1 MTDTLLTSDNL
12 IHVVLCLAGEESS
25 FNRTTKR
32 RVAMYEKATLTLDG
46 SKDDIVSDFIKQ
58 NKKKMLRH
66 LSSESA
72 MSNLASKPVRLD
84 PPSEYNGNTTVWRLF
99 DFLLNSNLFDK
110 LDNTEVYKNIYKRYI
125 HSADSYLY
133 RMGDALSM
141 REKITMK
148 EVIKADLDFST
159 LLMTMSRCLKILYQK
174 AEDTF
179 KNKIRDIEGK
189 AKAKSNISPFFK
201 DENVRFKSF
210 PVKLQLCADFVLVK
224 ISHVDYPLTVVHFKR
239 LTSML
244 EQFANLNLFMKELG
258 VLTGVRD
265 KVLLFLDLIRPLYL
279 EDSNLVGEVL
289 KGVKSSLIVS
299 LAKDNLISDNQ
310 TIDFINSMSA
320 ERAKWVKLLM
330 SDLKCICPT
339 VEDSINFLNI
349 YKIIPHPDINTATAF
364 EGLQGLLNPNKIDE
378 NLLLRFEG
386 TLRKTL
392 AESLFAQRKQFRLIA
407 TNEHGKRLEDMC
419 YDSDLKR
426 AEMLGQS
433 YLSWASIK
441 FLESHQIGDISEIT
455 VNPSSK
461 TSLKDRPLSKD
472 EVTESLDWSAFSTKR
487 KPSCLEEL
495 ITTNDAAEALK
506 GSTGLEFKSA
516 ISKFKNVVKA
526 HEDYENSKNVK
537 APEDISPKDMYTFLM
552 SNPQASYF
560 VGTEGK
566 FGEFHKKTTRM
577 FYIAPE
583 NLKTIIQRVERFVKQ
598 IFRKSPGVSIV
609 KSYAARRSDLE
620 SFARAMTCDNKS
632 TRSIFVSFDMSE
644 FSKKFPMA
652 LIRKFGEVLD
662 EITGGKHN
670 WLRRIDLVFRASV
683 VVHNTRGFF
692 DLIGG
697 VKGGFE
703 GFLNFTWSIIH
714 SVIMRIALE
723 STGVSGKLLTF
734 SDDGLLQFYVK
745 KEESK
750 ESIRIKIDA
759 IKRTYSALGLEFKV
773 SKTLVSELIWEYL
786 GDVCYHSKL
795 LPSFIKELV
804 SVGKRNINRGLEVF
818 YDRIKSIQAQTG
830 SIINNGGSAPYSYII
845 KRFLC
850 AGLLEERFG
859 VRDSKLIEWLLIT
872 PAPFG
877 GFRITAPTESCLISD
892 VSTDAEYLAD
902 LEIYRETYSTI
913 IPRLESIC
921 SANGII
927 QPDFLRTIMAGT
939 AFCLRGLNVSG
950 SKAVSEAIRE
960 IKSNP
965 HVQCKIVEN
974 PLDGE
979 IGTRL
984 RKLLPLMRDIC
995 PVSISRLI
1003 QSTPQWSDYTEASF
1017 LVKTSGAI
1025 RLIRRGSLKRIQSS
1039 DSNLC
1044 KKAISF
1050 WRLEMSCSPGVA
1062 RDLMESY
1069 NLISQK
1075 AYFGLS
1081 IGPLKLSPRFL
1092 FKYTK
1097 DNPVVSV
1104 TCSELVYR
1112 TPSSAEYSEPRVYF
1126 PNDFTTLGWS
1136 MEQSGDPRSKAI
1148 RKFMLESAKSI
1159 AYSVE
1164 SFNVVAVLASCMG
1177 FSMPEVFAGDVG
1189 SAHRASS
1196 GDKSI
1201 DVRSLLPRLFDSI
1214 SSARLVGD
1222 YAREL
1227 NALPRADRR
1236 TYLEACRVFTAH
1248 FWSMVRRC
1256 HPRSDGTAMI
1266 RQYNLKR
1273 LSITQICQTNE
1284 PKAPEKFN
1292 VDWPLSPLE
1301 KNLKDEFSSSLREY
1315 NAFAKD
1321 LEMMNQITRA
1331 ANELSEEEI
1340 NWYIPT
1346 IVKSVENWLVNQ
1358 MRNISNNILS
1368 FRPPPMIAFRPVE
1381 VLERAFSGYA
1391 WRTMKPDQRRYLADY
1406 LRLWRK
1412 PPEDYNIPYEAISE
1426 FRRMFCQ
1433 ASVLAYNANLPGS
1446 SSDYFLKVSEDD
1458 SAILNLAQGICLDYD
1473 LLTRRRET
1481 KKLVIK
1487 PSGAIPAKF
1496 TTAHKEVYKIAFT
1509 NAISFVYHEF
1519 AAAGWDA
1526 HAETIVPLLGDN
1538 ADFILDSLYVTRELL
1553 RDSAHRDIDHPYNT
1567 TTARIELFKF
1577 YACARFLYNNCQTK
1591 SKNQLNKLAE
1601 DFRLNAIHQ
1610 RTIRARLERAKE
1622 LGSDHIIILRKGVLS
1637 GVIKR
1642 ILGILRVKV
1651 EDGYKKTD
1659 LDAPCTMLGWSYYQD
1674 RDTGIYYEKT
1684 WDSISNQ
1691 LSSFYSQMISVAS
1704 SNIVERSAS
1713 IEKEMMETFVPSS
1726 YARSKTFNITVVDT
1740 NKIYA
1745 NIVDIKTLPSEE
1757 NNALSVLLSAH
1768 SKDLVYEQYYPGLSV
1783 SLKSSSL
1790 LGRACSEVYFE
1801 KGPTISLYG
1810 EGIESDYYAFFFVF
1824 ENADTSMHAYLTLSK
1839 SRSSSI
1845 SIFRCKDRAKLP
1857 YVVAGIRPKENFPD
1871 VCSEAQ
1877 FKDVLTKPESGKTID
1892 ELLDTLTIGAQSK
1905 LVNKMALSRIESS
1918 GAPNLQL
1925 APIGYMEQFAMTVN
1939 SYSEV
1944 NDIDERLQAAHL
1956 LAKESSCSAHV
1967 LNSLVVV
1974 CLHLASSRYDFPLL
1988 AYSIMYKNARK
1999 LILQD
2004 LDKAVISA
2012 RTAHQWLCMIN
2023 LTAGRHLR
2031 DEEILNS
2038 IALMRSIQVSEHEF
2052 GPGFMTKKPKKFSDV
2067 ISLPGTLITTIMENI
2082 EKHLFTDQK
2091 ELRGIKE
2098 ELDLGL
2104 TEDETLTEAE
2114 LASLLSGETSIKRT
2128 LRKMLPS
2135 PTHDPILTNKKLY
2148 TSDESDAIPAIH
2160 ESLREGVPIQGTR
2173 EYKEEEGLLL
2183 KGISM
2188 RPKRKRVFD
2197 PYFYSS
2203 DQESVSGE
2211 ASGSSS
2217 WRTQSQDLSSQLSD
2231 IFPDPVSH
2239 LRAKRGEEERRRRSD
2254 MLFSRLRARPVGA
2267 TITEFK
2273 EENPEPVQGN
2283 LLGVL
2288 FPSLLSGPNDE
2299 RVTQTLAGA
2308 NRADTQVLE
2317 QSGITIPDLD
2327 LRDWSIRNHVPLR
2340 IGRRPTVVPE
2350 DRESSSSPRMTRR
2363 IHRSQLE
2370 RRDLTTIFEEDGTI
2384 DIGVSKT
2391 PYWHLAM
2398 AANAEDL
2405 FGVRQLML
2413 DVTTPR
2419 ESELVDLNQVATP
2432 STSRLDPIMELGSED
2447 DQSIGGDEMMPEL
2460 VENIDEAKPES
2471 TPDVENL
2478 DSLEDFLGFDLNDLR
2493 NIPDFADINQSE

>member
-1 MTDTLLTSDNL
+1 MADNLLTSDNL
-12 IHVVLCLAGEESS
+12 IHVILCLAGEKSS
-25 FNRTTKR
+25 HNRIAKR
-32 RVAMYEKATLTLDG
+32 RVAMYEKASLTLDG
-46 SKDDIVSDFIKQ
+46 TKDDIMSDYIRQ
-58 NKKKMLRH
+58 NKRAISRH
-66 LSSESA
+66 VSTEGA
-72 MSNLASKPVRLD
+72 MSNLATRPIRLD
-84 PPSEYNGNTTVWRLF
+84 PPSQYNGNTSVWKLF
-99 DFLLNSNLFDK
+99 DFFINSNLFDR
-110 LDNTEVYKNIYKRYI
+110 LDNTEVYKNIYRRYI

-141 REKITMK
+141 REKVTMK
-148 EVIKADLDFST
+148 EVIKDDLDFST

-174 AEDTF
+174 AEEQFRT
-179 KNKIRDIEGK
+179 KIRDMEGK
-189 AKAKSNISPFFK
+189 AQRRPNISPFFK
-201 DENVRFKSF
+201 EENVRFKSF
-210 PVKLQLCADFVLVK
+210 PVSLQLCADFVLVK
-224 ISHVDYPLTVVHFKR
+224 IAHDAYPMTVVHFKR
-239 LTSML
+239 LTNML

-258 VLTGVRD
+258 VLTGIRD
-265 KVLLFLDLIRPLYL
+265 KILLLLDLLRPLYL

-289 KGVKSSLIVS
+289 KGVKSTLVVS

-310 TIDFINSMSA
+310 TTDFINSMSA

-364 EGLQGLLNPNKIDE
+364 EGLQGLLKPNKVEE
-378 NLLLRFEG
+378 NLVLRFEG

-407 TNEHGKRLEDMC
+407 TNEHGKHLEDMC

-433 YLSWASIK
+433 YLSWASVK
-441 FLESHQIGDISEIT
+441 FLESNHIGDISEIT

-461 TSLKDRPLSKD
+461 TSLKERPLSKE
-472 EVTESLDWSAFSTKR
+472 EVNTALEWSASSSER
-487 KPSCLEEL
+487 KPTCLEEL
-495 ITTNDAAEALK
+495 ITSNDAAEALK
-506 GSTGLEFKSA
+506 GSTGLEFNSA
-516 ISKFKNVVKA
+516 IRKFMNVVQS
-526 HEDYENSKNVK
+526 HEDFEKSKNVNV
-537 APEDISPKDMYTFLM
+537 PEDISPKDMYNFLM
-552 SNPQASYF
+552 DNPKASYF

-620 SFARAMTCDNKS
+620 SFARAMTGDNNS

-644 FSKKFPMA
+644 FSKKFPMI

-670 WLRRIDLVFRASV
+670 WLRRIDLVFRASI

-750 ESIRIKIDA
+750 ESIRVKIDA
-759 IKRTYSALGLEFKV
+759 IKRTYSSLGLEFKV

-830 SIINNGGSAPYSYII
+830 SVINNGGSAPYAYII

-859 VRDSKLIEWLLIT
+859 LRDEKLVEWLLIT

-892 VSTDAEYLAD
+892 IPTDAEYIAD
-902 LEIYRETYSTI
+902 LEIYREIYSCI
-913 IPRLESIC
+913 IPRLESIY
-921 SANGII
+921 SSNGVV
-927 QPDFLRTIMAGT
+927 QPDFLRTIMTGT

-950 SKAVSEAIRE
+950 SKAVNEAILE

-965 HVQCKIVEN
+965 QVQCKIVEN

-979 IGTRL
+979 IGKRL

-995 PVSISRLI
+995 PVAISRLI

-1050 WRLEMSCSPGVA
+1050 WRLEMSYSPGKTK
-1062 RDLMESY
+1062 DLMESY
-1069 NLISQK
+1069 AIISQK

-1081 IGPLKLSPRFL
+1081 MGPLKLSPRFL

-1097 DNPVVSV
+1097 EDPVVSV
-1104 TCSELVYR
+1104 TCSELTYK

-1148 RKFMLESAKSI
+1148 RRFMLESAKSI

-1189 SAHRASS
+1189 SAHRFSS

-1222 YAREL
+1222 YAKEL
-1227 NALPRADRR
+1227 NALQRADRR
-1236 TYLEACRVFTAH
+1236 TYLEACRVFASH

-1256 HPRSDGTAMI
+1256 HPKSDGTASI
-1266 RQYNLKR
+1266 RYFSLKR
-1273 LSITQICQTNE
+1273 YSITQICQTNE
-1284 PKAPEKFN
+1284 PKAPEKFD
-1292 VDWPLSPLE
+1292 VDWPLSALD

-1321 LEMMNQITRA
+1321 LETMSKITRA
-1331 ANELSEEEI
+1331 AGELSEEEV

-1391 WRTMKPDQRRYLADY
+1391 WRTMKPDQRRFLADY
-1406 LRLWRK
+1406 LRLWNN
-1412 PPEDYNIPYEAISE
+1412 PPKDDKKPYESIAE

-1446 SSDYFLKVSEDD
+1446 SSEYFLRVSEDD
-1458 SAILNLAQGICLDYD
+1458 SAILSLAQGICLDYD
-1473 LLTRRRET
+1473 LLTCRREH

-1519 AAAGWDA
+1519 AKAEWDA
-1526 HAETIVPLLGDN
+1526 YTPTIVPLLGDN
-1538 ADFILDSLYVTRELL
+1538 ADFILDCLYVTRELL
-1553 RDSAHRDIDHPYNT
+1553 RDSTHRAMDHPYNM

-1577 YACARFLYNNCQTK
+1577 YACARNLYDNHQRC
-1591 SKNQLNKLAE
+1591 SKNDLHKLAT
-1601 DFRLNAIHQ
+1601 DFRLNVIQQ
-1610 RTIRARLERAKE
+1610 RNIRAILERAKE
-1622 LGSDHIIILRKGVLS
+1622 LGSDHTIILRKGVLS

-1642 ILGILRVKV
+1642 LLGILQVKV
-1651 EDGYKKTD
+1651 DDGFKKTD
-1659 LDAPCTMLGWSYYQD
+1659 LDAPSTMLGWSYYED
-1674 RDTGIYYEKT
+1674 RVTNIYYEKS
-1684 WDSISNQ
+1684 WNSICNQ
-1691 LSSFYSQMISVAS
+1691 LSSFYSQMVKVAS

-1740 NKIYA
+1740 NKIYS
-1745 NIVDIKTLPSEE
+1745 NIVNIRTLPDEE
-1757 NNALSVLLSAH
+1757 NNALTVLLAAH
-1768 SKDLVYEQYYPGLSV
+1768 SKDLVYEQYYPGLAV
-1783 SLKSSSL
+1783 SLHSSSL

-1801 KGPTISLYG
+1801 RGPTISMYG
-1810 EGIESDYYAFFFVF
+1810 ENIESEYLAFFFVF
-1824 ENADTSMHAYLTLSK
+1824 KQADTSMHAYLTLSK
-1839 SRSSSI
+1839 CRSSSI
-1845 SIFRCKDRAKLP
+1845 SIFRCKDRPRLP
-1857 YVVAGIRPKENFPD
+1857 YVVAGIRLKEGFPD
-1871 VCSEAQ
+1871 VSEESL
-1877 FKDVLTKPESGKTID
+1877 FKDVLTRPESGKTID
-1892 ELLDTLTIGAQSK
+1892 ELLDILTIGAQSK

-1918 GAPNLQL
+1918 GAPDLQL
-1925 APIGYMEQFAMTVN
+1925 APIGYMEQFAMSIN

-1944 NDIDERLQAAHL
+1944 NDIDERLHAAHL

-1967 LNSLVVV
+1967 LNSLVAV
-1974 CLHLASSRYDFPLL
+1974 CLHLASSKYDFPLL
-1988 AYSIMYKNARK
+1988 VYSIMYKNARK
-1999 LILQD
+1999 LILQNI
-2004 LDKAVISA
+2004 DKAVISA
-2012 RTAHQWLCMIN
+2012 RSAHQWLCMIN
-2023 LTAGRHLR
+2023 LTTGQHLN
-2031 DEEILNS
+2031 DEEILKS
-2038 IALMRSIQVSEHEF
+2038 IALMRTLQISNHEF

-2067 ISLPGTLITTIMENI
+2067 VSLPGTLITTIMENI
-2082 EKHLFTDQK
+2082 EKHLFTEQK
-2091 ELRGIKE
+2091 GLRGIKDE
-2098 ELDLGL
+2098 IDLGL
-2104 TEDETLTEAE
+2104 SEDETLTEAQ
-2114 LASLLSGETSIKRT
+2114 LADLLSGETSIRRT
-2128 LRKMLPS
+2128 LRNMLPS

-2148 TSDESDAIPAIH
+2148 TSEESDAIPAIH
-2160 ESLREGVPIQGTR
+2160 ESLREGIPIQGTR

-2239 LRAKRGEEERRRRSD
+2239 LRLKRGDEERRRRSD
-2254 MLFSRLRARPVGA
+2254 LFFGKLRAPL
-2267 TITEFK
+2267 TEITEPTPTEAR
-2273 EENPEPVQGN
+2273 EESNQGN
-2283 LLGVL
+2283 LLSIF
-2288 FPSLLSGPNDE
+2288 FPSLPNRSDEAGNTLNLSDDSTE
-2299 RVTQTLAGA
+2299 S
-2308 NRADTQVLE
+2308 E
-2317 QSGITIPDLD
+2317 QAQITNGVTIPEVNLNG
-2327 LRDWSIRNHVPLR
+2327 WSIERNIPLK
-2340 IGRRPTVVPE
+2340 IGRMPMRSSE
-2350 DRESSSSPRMTRR
+2350 NREEKSRQSLDRKVRNTHLR
-2363 IHRSQLE
+2363 
-2370 RRDLTTIFEEDGTI
+2370 RRDLNTIFEDDGTI
-2384 DIGVSKT
+2384 DIGVNKT
-2391 PYWHLAM
+2391 PYWHLSM
-2398 AANAEDL
+2398 ATNAEDL

-2413 DVTTPR
+2413 DVTLPR
-2419 ESELVDLNQVATP
+2419 AEEYPEVNNEGNSIRTGLDTISEIEGEGEL
-2432 STSRLDPIMELGSED
+2432 STIED
-2447 DQSIGGDEMMPEL
+2447 
-2460 VENIDEAKPES
+2460 KPES
-2471 TPDVENL
+2471 NPGESIDEELLEIEKDTEDDE
-2478 DSLEDFLGFDLNDLR
+2478 SLEDFLGFSLNELID
-2493 NIPDFADINQSE
+2493 IPDFEDMNKNI

>member
-1 MTDTLLTSDNL
+1 MADNLLTSDNL
-12 IHVVLCLAGEESS
+12 IHVILCLAGEKSS
-25 FNRTTKR
+25 YNRTTRR
-32 RVAMYEKATLTLDG
+32 RVTMYEKASLTLDG
-46 SKDDIVSDFIKQ
+46 SKDDIISDYIRQ
-58 NKKKMLRH
+58 NKKAIIRH
-66 LSSESA
+66 VNTEGA
-72 MSNLASKPVRLD
+72 MSDLAARPIRLD
-84 PPSEYNGNTTVWRLF
+84 PPSQYNGNTSVWKLF
-99 DFLLNSNLFDK
+99 DFFINSRLFDK
-110 LDNTEVYKNIYKRYI
+110 LDNTEVYKNIYRRYI
-125 HSADSYLY
+125 HSSDSYLY

-148 EVIKADLDFST
+148 EFIKDDLNFST

-174 AEDTF
+174 SEDRFRT
-179 KNKIRDIEGK
+179 KVRDIEGK
-189 AKAKSNISPFFK
+189 AQKKPNISPFFK
-201 DENVRFKSF
+201 EEFVRFKNF
-210 PVKLQLCADFVLVK
+210 PVTLQLCADFVLVK
-224 ISHVDYPLTVVHFKR
+224 VLHDTYPMTVVHFKR
-239 LTSML
+239 LTNML

-258 VLTGVRD
+258 VLTGIRE
-265 KVLLFLDLIRPLYL
+265 KILLLLDLLRPLYL

-289 KGVKSSLIVS
+289 KGVKSTLVVS

-310 TIDFINSMSA
+310 TTDFVNSMSA

-364 EGLQGLLNPNKIDE
+364 EGLQGLLKPNKVDE
-378 NLLLRFEG
+378 NLILRFEG

-407 TNEHGKRLEDMC
+407 TNEHGKHLEDMC

-433 YLSWASIK
+433 YLSWASVK
-441 FLESHQIGDISEIT
+441 FLESNQIGDISEIK

-461 TSLKDRPLSKD
+461 TSLKDRPLSKE
-472 EVTESLDWSAFSTKR
+472 EVTSSLEWSALSSKR
-487 KPSCLEEL
+487 KPSCLDEL
-495 ITTNDAAEALK
+495 MTTNDAAEALK
-506 GSTGLEFKSA
+506 GSSGLEFSSA
-516 ISKFKNVVKA
+516 INKFMNVVQS
-526 HEDYENSKNVK
+526 HEDFEKSKHVNT
-537 APEDISPKDMYTFLM
+537 PEDISPKDMYNFLM
-552 SNPQASYF
+552 DNPKASYF

-598 IFRKSPGVSIV
+598 VFRKSPGVSIV

-620 SFARAMTCDNKS
+620 SFARAMTNDNNS
-632 TRSIFVSFDMSE
+632 TKSIFVSFDMSE

-652 LIRKFGEVLD
+652 LIRKFGEILD

-670 WLRRIDLVFRASV
+670 WLRRLDLVFRASI

-750 ESIRIKIDA
+750 ESIRVKIDA
-759 IKRTYSALGLEFKV
+759 IKRTYSSLGLEFKV

-786 GDVCYHSKL
+786 GDVCYRSKL

-830 SIINNGGSAPYSYII
+830 SIINNGGSAPYAYII

-859 VRDSKLIEWLLIT
+859 LRDEKLIEWLLIT

-892 VSTDAEYLAD
+892 IPTDAEYIAD
-902 LEIYRETYSTI
+902 LEIYKETYTSI
-913 IPRLESIC
+913 IPRLESIY
-921 SANGII
+921 SSNGVV
-927 QPDFLRTIMAGT
+927 QPDFLRTIMTGT

-950 SKAVSEAIRE
+950 SKAVNEAILE

-965 HVQCKIVEN
+965 QVQCKIVEN

-979 IGTRL
+979 IGKRL

-995 PVSISRLI
+995 PVAISRLI

-1025 RLIRRGSLKRIQSS
+1025 RLIRRGSLKRIQAS

-1050 WRLEMSCSPGVA
+1050 WRLEMSYSPGQT

-1069 NLISQK
+1069 DLISQR

-1081 IGPLKLSPRFL
+1081 MGPLKLSPRFL
-1092 FKYTK
+1092 FKFTK
-1097 DNPVVSV
+1097 EDPVVSV
-1104 TCSELVYR
+1104 TCSELTYK

-1148 RKFMLESAKSI
+1148 RRFMLESAKSI

-1164 SFNVVAVLASCMG
+1164 SYNVVAVLASCMG

-1214 SSARLVGD
+1214 SSARLIGD
-1222 YAREL
+1222 YAKEL
-1227 NALPRADRR
+1227 NALQRADRR
-1236 TYLEACRVFTAH
+1236 TYLEACRVFTSH

-1256 HPRSDGTAMI
+1256 RPKSDGTAMI
-1266 RQYNLKR
+1266 RYFSLKR
-1273 LSITQICQTNE
+1273 CSITQICQTNE
-1284 PKAPEKFN
+1284 PKAPEKFD
-1292 VDWPLSPLE
+1292 VDWPLSPLD

-1321 LEMMNQITRA
+1321 LETMNQITRA
-1331 ANELSEEEI
+1331 AGELSEEEI
-1340 NWYIPT
+1340 DWYIPT

-1391 WRTMKPDQRRYLADY
+1391 WRTMRPDQRRYLADY
-1406 LRLWRK
+1406 LRLWKK
-1412 PPEDYNIPYEAISE
+1412 PPKDYKEPYESIAE

-1446 SSDYFLKVSEDD
+1446 SSEYFLKVSEDD

-1473 LLTRRRET
+1473 LLTCRRET

-1519 AAAGWDA
+1519 AKAEWDA
-1526 HAETIVPLLGDN
+1526 YTPTIVPLLGDN
-1538 ADFILDSLYVTRELL
+1538 ADFVLDCLYVTRELL
-1553 RDSAHRDIDHPYNT
+1553 RDSTHRPIDHPYNA

-1577 YACARFLYNNCQTK
+1577 YACARHLYNNYQTH
-1591 SKNQLNKLAE
+1591 SKNALNQLAA
-1601 DFRLNAIHQ
+1601 DFRLNAIQQ
-1610 RTIRARLERAKE
+1610 RSIRARLERAKE

-1642 ILGILRVKV
+1642 ILGILRIKV
-1651 EDGYKKTD
+1651 EDGYDKTN
-1659 LDAPCTMLGWSYYQD
+1659 LDAPCAMLGWSYYKN
-1674 RDTGIYYEKT
+1674 RYSGIYYEQS
-1684 WDSISNQ
+1684 WGDISNQ
-1691 LSSFYSQMISVAS
+1691 LSSFYSQMIQVAS

-1740 NKIYA
+1740 NKIYS
-1745 NIVDIKTLPSEE
+1745 NIVDIRSLPSEE
-1757 NNALSVLLSAH
+1757 NNALTVLLAAH
-1768 SKDLVYEQYYPGLSV
+1768 SKDLVYEQYYPGLAV
-1783 SLKSSSL
+1783 SLQSSSL
-1790 LGRACSEVYFE
+1790 LGRACNEVYFE
-1801 KGPTISLYG
+1801 RGPTISMYG
-1810 EGIESDYYAFFFVF
+1810 ENIESDYLAFFFVF
-1824 ENADTSMHAYLTLSK
+1824 DQADTSMHAYLTLSK

-1845 SIFRCKDRAKLP
+1845 SIFRCKDRPKLP
-1857 YVVAGIRPKENFPD
+1857 YVVAGIRLRKDFPD
-1871 VCSEAQ
+1871 VSEESQ
-1877 FKDVLTKPESGKTID
+1877 FKDVLTRPESGKTID

-1905 LVNKMALSRIESS
+1905 LVNRMALSRIESS
-1918 GAPNLQL
+1918 GAPNMQL

-1944 NDIDERLQAAHL
+1944 NDIDERLHAAHL

-1974 CLHLASSRYDFPLL
+1974 CLHLASSKYDFPLFV
-1988 AYSIMYKNARK
+1988 YSIMYKNARK

-2004 LDKAVISA
+2004 VDKASIAA
-2012 RTAHQWLCMIN
+2012 RSAHQWLCMIN
-2023 LTAGRHLR
+2023 LTTGQHLS
-2031 DEEILNS
+2031 DEEILKS
-2038 IALMRSIQVSEHEF
+2038 IALMRSLQITNHEF

-2067 ISLPGTLITTIMENI
+2067 VSLPGTLITTIMANI
-2082 EKHLFTDQK
+2082 EKHLFIEQK
-2091 ELRGIKE
+2091 SLRGIKE
-2098 ELDLGL
+2098 EIDLGL
-2104 TEDETLTEAE
+2104 SEDETLTEAE
-2114 LASLLSGETSIKRT
+2114 LAGLLSGETSIKRT
-2128 LRKMLPS
+2128 LRNMLPS
-2135 PTHDPILTNKKLY
+2135 PTHDPILSNKKLY
-2148 TSDESDAIPAIH
+2148 TSEESDAIPAIH
-2160 ESLREGVPIQGTR
+2160 ESLREGLPIQGTR

-2231 IFPDPVSH
+2231 MFPDPVSH
-2239 LRAKRGEEERRRRSD
+2239 LRLKRGEEERRRKSD
-2254 MLFSRLRARPVGA
+2254 LFFGKLKVPP
-2267 TITEFK
+2267 TIITKPPSIEPR
-2273 EENPEPVQGN
+2273 EEPSQGN
-2283 LLGVL
+2283 LLSIL
-2288 FPSLLSGPNDE
+2288 FPSLPSTSDH
-2299 RVTQTLAGA
+2299 V
-2308 NRADTQVLE
+2308 DTHLDTRGVIGGTE
-2317 QSGITIPDLD
+2317 QSNVVSGITIPDVNLE
-2327 LRDWSIRNHVPLR
+2327 DWSIESHIPFRIGQKPLR
-2340 IGRRPTVVPE
+2340 RVESTREENRQRTNRRVQNTHH
-2350 DRESSSSPRMTRR
+2350 RMRG
-2363 IHRSQLE
+2363 LN
-2370 RRDLTTIFEEDGTI
+2370 TIFEEDGTI

-2398 AANAEDL
+2398 STNAEDL

-2413 DVTTPR
+2413 EVALPR
-2419 ESELVDLNQVATP
+2419 AEEYPDTDDEINPIRTG
-2432 STSRLDPIMELGSED
+2432 LDPIGELEEEGKLSESEGKPD
-2447 DQSIGGDEMMPEL
+2447 LNYEES
-2460 VENIDEAKPES
+2460 IDEEEVEVEQVPEV
-2471 TPDVENL
+2471 DE
-2478 DSLEDFLGFDLNDLR
+2478 SLEDFLGFSLDELKG
-2493 NIPDFADINQSE
+2493 IPDFEDMNKDN

>member
-1 MTDTLLTSDNL
+1 MADTLLTSDNL
-12 IHVVLCLAGEESS
+12 IHVILCLAGEKSS
-25 FNRTTKR
+25 HNRTTKR
-32 RVAMYEKATLTLDG
+32 RVVMYEKASMTLDG
-46 SKDDIVSDFIKQ
+46 SKDDIMSDYINQ
-58 NKKKMLRH
+58 NKKRLIRH
-66 LSSESA
+66 VNSERV
-72 MSNLASKPVRLD
+72 MSDLASKPVRLD
-84 PPSEYNGNTTVWRLF
+84 PPSEFNGNTTVWKLF
-99 DFLLNSNLFDK
+99 DFLINSNLFDK
-110 LDNTEVYKNIYKRYI
+110 LDNTEVYRNIYRRYI
-125 HSADSYLY
+125 HSADSYLH
-133 RMGDALSM
+133 RVGDSFSI

-148 EVIKADLDFST
+148 EVIKSDLDFST

-174 AEDTF
+174 AEDKF
-179 KNKIRDIEGK
+179 KSKIRDIEGK
-189 AKAKSNISPFFK
+189 APIKSNLSPFFK
-201 DENVRFKSF
+201 EESVRFKSF
-210 PVKLQLCADFVLVK
+210 PVNLQLCADFVLIK
-224 ISHVDYPLTVVHFKR
+224 ISHIMYPMTVVHFKR

-244 EQFANLNLFMKELG
+244 EQFSNLNLFMRELG
-258 VLTGVRD
+258 VLSGVRE
-265 KVLLFLDLIRPLYL
+265 KIRLVLDLLRPLYL

-289 KGVKSSLIVS
+289 KGVKSALVVS
-299 LAKDNLISDNQ
+299 LAKDNLISNNQ

-364 EGLQGLLNPNKIDE
+364 EGLQGLLTPNKVEE

-407 TNEHGKRLEDMC
+407 TDEHGKHLEDMC

-433 YLSWASIK
+433 YLSWASVK
-441 FLESHQIGDISEIT
+441 FLESNKIGDISEIT

-461 TSLKDRPLSKD
+461 TSLKDRPLSKND
-472 EVTESLDWSAFSTKR
+472 VEESRDWSAKSSKK
-487 KPSCLEEL
+487 KPVCLDEL

-506 GSTGLEFKSA
+506 GSSGLEFSSA
-516 ISKFKNVVKA
+516 IAKFKNVISSHEAFENGKDVK
-526 HEDYENSKNVK
+526 V
-537 APEDISPKDMYTFLM
+537 PEDISPRDMYNFLM
-552 SNPQASYF
+552 DNPSASYF

-620 SFARAMTCDNKS
+620 AFARAMTNDNNS
-632 TRSIFVSFDMSE
+632 TKSIFVSFDMSE

-652 LIRKFGEVLD
+652 LIRKFGEILD
-662 EITGGKHN
+662 EITGGKHS
-670 WLRRIDLVFRASV
+670 WLRRIDLVFRASI

-692 DLIGG
+692 DIIGG

-714 SVIMRIALE
+714 SIIMRIALE

-745 KEESK
+745 KNESR
-750 ESIRIKIDA
+750 ESIRVKINA
-759 IKRTYSALGLEFKV
+759 IKRTYSSLGLEFKV

-818 YDRIKSIQAQTG
+818 YDRIRSIQAQTG
-830 SIINNGGSAPYSYII
+830 AIINNGGSAPYAYII

-859 VRDSKLIEWLLIT
+859 VRDTGLIEWLLIT

-892 VSTDAEYLAD
+892 IPTDAEYIAD
-902 LEIYRETYSTI
+902 LEIYQDTFQTI
-913 IPRLESIC
+913 IPRLESIY
-921 SANGII
+921 SANGLV
-927 QPDFLRTIMAGT
+927 QPDFLRTIMTGT
-939 AFCLRGLNVSG
+939 AFCLKGLNVSG

-965 HVQCKIVEN
+965 QVQCKIVEN

-984 RKLLPLMRDIC
+984 RRLLPLMRDIN
-995 PVSISRLI
+995 PVAISRLI

-1025 RLIRRGSLKRIQSS
+1025 RLIRRSTLKGIQAS

-1050 WRLEMSCSPGVA
+1050 WRLEMDYSPGKG
-1062 RDLMESY
+1062 RGLIESY
-1069 NLISQK
+1069 NTISQR

-1081 IGPLKLSPRFL
+1081 MGPLKHSPRFL
-1092 FKYTK
+1092 FKFTK
-1097 DNPVVSV
+1097 EDPVVSV
-1104 TCSELVYR
+1104 TCSELKYK
-1112 TPSSAEYSEPRVYF
+1112 TPSSAMYSEPRVYF

-1148 RKFMLESAKSI
+1148 RRFMLESAKSI

-1177 FSMPEVFAGDVG
+1177 IRMPEVHTGDVG

-1222 YAREL
+1222 YAKEL
-1227 NALPRADRR
+1227 NELQRADRR
-1236 TYLEACRVFTAH
+1236 TYLEACRVFAAH

-1256 HPRSDGTAMI
+1256 HPNSDGTVMI
-1266 RQYNLKR
+1266 RQFNLKR
-1273 LSITQICQTNE
+1273 CSITEICKTNE
-1284 PKAPEKFN
+1284 PKAPEKFE
-1292 VDWPLSPLE
+1292 VDWALVPLE
-1301 KNLKDEFSSSLREY
+1301 QNLKDEFSSSLREY

-1331 ANELSEEEI
+1331 VGELTQEEI
-1340 NWYIPT
+1340 DWYIPT
-1346 IVKSVENWLVNQ
+1346 VVKSVENWLVNQ

-1381 VLERAFSGYA
+1381 VLERSFSGYA
-1391 WRTMKPDQRRYLADY
+1391 WRTMKPDQRRFLADY

-1412 PPEDYNIPYEAISE
+1412 PPADYEVPYEAIAE

-1446 SSDYFLKVSEDD
+1446 SSEYFLRVSEDD
-1458 SAILNLAQGICLDYD
+1458 SAILSLAQDICLDYD
-1473 LLTRRRET
+1473 LLTSQRVT

-1487 PSGAIPAKF
+1487 PSGAIPSKF

-1519 AAAGWDA
+1519 AAADWDA
-1526 HAETIVPLLGDN
+1526 RAETIVPLLGDN

-1553 RDSAHRDIDHPYNT
+1553 RDSTHRAIDHPYNA

-1577 YACARFLYNNCQTK
+1577 YACARYLYNNCQTL
-1591 SKNQLNKLAE
+1591 SKNELAKRAA

-1610 RTIRARLERAKE
+1610 RRIRAFLERDRE
-1622 LGSDHIIILRKGVLS
+1622 LGSDHSIILRKGVLN

-1642 ILGILRVKV
+1642 ILGILRIKV
-1651 EDGYKKTD
+1651 DDGYDKKD
-1659 LDAPCTMLGWSYYQD
+1659 FDAPSTMLGWGYY
-1674 RDTGIYYEKT
+1674 RNRHTHIYYEKS
-1684 WDSISNQ
+1684 WDEISNQ
-1691 LSSFYSQMISVAS
+1691 LSSFYSQMIRVAS

-1713 IEKEMMETFVPSS
+1713 IEREMMETFVPSS
-1726 YARSKTFNITVVDT
+1726 YARSKTFNITVLDT
-1740 NKIYA
+1740 SNIYA
-1745 NIVDIKTLPSEE
+1745 NVVDIRTLPSND
-1757 NNALSVLLSAH
+1757 NNALTVLLAAH

-1783 SLKSSSL
+1783 SLESSSL
-1790 LGRACSEVYFE
+1790 LGRACSDVYFE
-1801 KGPTISLYG
+1801 KGPTISLFG
-1810 EGIESDYYAFFFVF
+1810 EGIDSDYLAFFFVF
-1824 ENADTSMHAYLTLSK
+1824 EEADTAMHAYLTLSR

-1845 SIFRCKDRAKLP
+1845 SIFRCKDRPKLP
-1857 YVVAGIRPKENFPD
+1857 YVVAGIRLRKDFPGVLEESKFD
-1871 VCSEAQ
+1871 
-1877 FKDVLTKPESGKTID
+1877 DVLTRPEEGKTVD

-1905 LVNKMALSRIESS
+1905 LIHKMALSRIESS
-1918 GAPNLQL
+1918 GAPDLQL

-1944 NDIDERLQAAHL
+1944 NDIDARLHAAHL

-1974 CLHLASSRYDFPLL
+1974 CLHIASSRYDFPLL

-1999 LILQD
+1999 LLLQD
-2004 LDKAVISA
+2004 IDKSVVSA
-2012 RTAHQWLCMIN
+2012 RSAHQWLCMIN
-2023 LTAGRHLR
+2023 LTTGQHLS
-2031 DEEILNS
+2031 DDDILKS
-2038 IALMRSIQVSEHEF
+2038 IAFMRSIQISNHEF
-2052 GPGFMTKKPKKFSDV
+2052 GPGFMTKKPKKFSEV
-2067 ISLPGTLITTIMENI
+2067 VSVPGTLITTIMENI
-2082 EKHLFTDQK
+2082 EKHLFNDQK

-2098 ELDLGL
+2098 EIDLGL
-2104 TEDETLTEAE
+2104 DEDETLTEKE
-2114 LASLLSGETSIKRT
+2114 LADLLAGETSIKRT
-2128 LRKMLPS
+2128 LRNMLPS
-2135 PTHDPILTNKKLY
+2135 PTHDPILTKKKIY
-2148 TSDESDAIPAIH
+2148 TSEESDAIPAIH
-2160 ESLREGVPIQGTR
+2160 ESLREGIPTMGSR

-2183 KGISM
+2183 KGIKM
-2188 RPKRKRVFD
+2188 RPKRQRVFD

-2203 DQESVSGE
+2203 DQNSVSGE
-2211 ASGSSS
+2211 ASGSGT
-2217 WRTQSQDLSSQLSD
+2217 WRSQSQDMSSQLSD
-2231 IFPDPVSH
+2231 IFPDPINH
-2239 LRAKRGEEERRRRSD
+2239 LKTKRREEERRRRSD
-2254 MLFSRLRARPVGA
+2254 LLFSKLKVLP
-2267 TITEFK
+2267 TTSTP
-2273 EENPEPVQGN
+2273 ENPEETSTPQSQGN
-2283 LLGVL
+2283 LLGL
-2288 FPSLLSGPNDE
+2288 FFPSLTDRVDSSELPPGPSE
-2299 RVTQTLAGA
+2299 IS
-2308 NRADTQVLE
+2308 NRPSQALMDT
-2317 QSGITIPDLD
+2317 GIVIPDANPTG
-2327 LRDWSIRNHVPLR
+2327 WSITNHLPMRV
-2340 IGRRPTVVPE
+2340 GRRPARDIE
-2350 DRESSSSPRMTRR
+2350 GSSVENRLSAPRRARISNSRR
-2363 IHRSQLE
+2363 QYLS
-2370 RRDLTTIFEEDGTI
+2370 TIFERDGTI
-2384 DIGVSKT
+2384 DIGVNKT
-2391 PYWHLAM
+2391 PYWHLTM

-2405 FGVRQLML
+2405 FGMRRLML
-2413 DVTTPR
+2413 DVAVPR
-2419 ESELVDLNQVATP
+2419 ENEFPDIQEESDSSDLRLEPIGELEEENESSVKEDTNEPTCEDAVE
-2432 STSRLDPIMELGSED
+2432 ILGEENNPNDED
-2447 DQSIGGDEMMPEL
+2447 TETL
-2460 VENIDEAKPES
+2460 ES
-2471 TPDVENL
+2471 
-2478 DSLEDFLGFDLNDLR
+2478 FLGFSLCDLKDV
-2493 NIPDFADINQSE
+2493 PDFEDNTQE